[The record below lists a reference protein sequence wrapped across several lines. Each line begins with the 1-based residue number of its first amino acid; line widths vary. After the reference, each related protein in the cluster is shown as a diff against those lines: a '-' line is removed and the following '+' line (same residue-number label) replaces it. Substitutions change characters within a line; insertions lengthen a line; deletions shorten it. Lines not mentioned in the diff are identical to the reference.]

1 MTKATLHGAEAQ
13 TADGKPRLVLA
24 SASAARRS
32 LLEAAGVPFE
42 VEKAAIDEDAVKMGF
57 KAEQAPV
64 EDVAVALAEIKAR
77 RVARRLADRLV
88 IGADQMLACE
98 GMWFDK
104 PADLDHARAHLQ
116 ALRGKTHE
124 LISAVVVVHQDNR
137 LWHHVERAR
146 LTMRPVSDSFIDRY
160 LEVMGDKAL
169 ASVGAYQLEGI
180 GAQLFD
186 KVEGDYFTVLGLPL
200 LPLLDYLRVRKVLA
214 S

>member
-1 MTKATLHGAEAQ
+1 
-13 TADGKPRLVLA
+13 
-24 SASAARRS
+24 
-32 LLEAAGVPFE
+32 
-42 VEKAAIDEDAVKMGF
+42 
-57 KAEQAPV
+57 
-64 EDVAVALAEIKAR
+64 
-77 RVARRLADRLV
+77 
-88 IGADQMLACE
+88 MLACE

>member
-88 IGADQMLACE
+88 IGAPTRCWLAKGC
-98 GMWFDK
+98 GSTSPPISTM
-104 PADLDHARAHLQ
+104 PAPICRHCAARPM
-116 ALRGKTHE
+116 
-124 LISAVVVVHQDNR
+124 N
-137 LWHHVERAR
+137 
-146 LTMRPVSDSFIDRY
+146 
-160 LEVMGDKAL
+160 
-169 ASVGAYQLEGI
+169 
-180 GAQLFD
+180 
-186 KVEGDYFTVLGLPL
+186 
-200 LPLLDYLRVRKVLA
+200 
-214 S
+214 